1 MERPSCDMTDQ
12 QMQRCIRTLAREA
25 CANYRYGYC
34 LETDDRCYVLNPAY
48 ETVHDGTVNCD
59 YFLSCV
65 LPADWSLNDLVAYA
79 MWYDEDS
86 DDEGL
91 PARMKRCAMCREP
104 FNVTNNR
111 QRYCP
116 TCAGIVSRQQAAIR
130 KRKSRSLRREA
141 QFQP

>member
-1 MERPSCDMTDQ
+1 
-12 QMQRCIRTLAREA
+12 MQRCIRTLARET

-34 LETDDRCYVLNPAY
+34 LETDDRCQVIHPAY
-48 ETVHDGTVNCD
+48 ETVHDGAVNCD

-86 DDEGL
+86 DDAGL
-91 PARMKRCAMCREP
+91 PARMKQCAMCREP
-104 FNVTNNR
+104 FTVTNNR

-116 TCAGIVSRQQAAIR
+116 TCSGIVSRQQAAIR
-130 KRKSRSLRREA
+130 
-141 QFQP
+141 